1 MIAEM
6 FKLRDI
12 IDQLYEKSKFYE
24 DRSESLQSEVLVKDA
39 EVLDLKKEY
48 GAMSQDLIEVLK
60 LLNVSRKELENYI
73 VSNTKIMTDIK
84 RELTLRDSNINNEL
98 RKIKDSN
105 ETLKKDNLSLAE
117 KVKQFELRVGDLKAL
132 VKELDNVNKSLES
145 RIVDERE
152 EYQNKLG
159 EMNLSLVHLERAV
172 QVANKKFNL
181 TALSEDKAKKFNE
194 EQIYKHMER
203 VKELD
208 RLNEVLTEENDV
220 LKEKASASMA
230 NAEMDKNTEEHIEA
244 LQKKIEY
251 LISTKEDIA
260 NQNVKLLKTVEQ
272 QTIKDEEFLLAKNQL
287 VSETNTLK
295 REVTLQRDELK
306 YRGAFISEQEK
317 HIAQLN
323 GDSELLK
330 EIVRDQELHVHRL
343 KENQNDCNSQIE
355 ILLKQIVCLN
365 VDISD
370 IRNERAG
377 HRRHCF
383 FKEVVEFKS
392 ILSQHSRV

>member
-73 VSNTKIMTDIK
+73 VSNAKIMTDIK

-152 EYQNKLG
+152 VYQNKLG

-208 RLNEVLTEENDV
+208 RLKTEENDV

-365 VDISD
+365 EDISD

-377 HRRHCF
+377 HKRRF
-383 FKEVVEFKS
+383 FKEVVKFKS
-392 ILSQHSRV
+392 ILSQHSRVQCI